1 MNERGRPA
9 LYEVFLRGKPGLN
22 QVHGVAGL
30 YARDRLAYDVA
41 GGTPHPELPMVTI
54 ADLGIMREVRLTDR
68 TVTVTIT
75 PAGGNRLAVRE
86 ISADISQRLEQAGF
100 GGITIRVQFDP
111 AWVRDWITSEGRR
124 KLAAAG
130 LMPPSDS
137 LGRPPAHQALL
148 VNDRASAGPTTRS

>member
-22 QVHGVAGL
+22 QAHGVAGL
-30 YARDRLAYDVA
+30 FARDRMAYDVA

-54 ADLGIMREVRLTDR
+54 ADLGIMREVRLTDS

-75 PAGGNRLAVRE
+75 PAGGNCPAVCE
-86 ISADISQRLEQAGF
+86 ISADISKRLEQAGF
-100 GGITIRVQFDP
+100 GGITIRVQLDP
-111 AWVRDWITSEGRR
+111 AWVSDWITSEGRR

-130 LMPPSDS
+130 IMPSS
-137 LGRPPAHQALL
+137 GALWCGGRWHEDARP
-148 VNDRASAGPTTRS
+148 SAGIPT